1 MWPNE
6 LSKPWPLGIVSFV
19 KPRCHL
25 PTCPVIYPPAF
36 IISANVTCVAGIPA
50 FYALF
55 PFHPLRKKKQGHGAT
70 TAPCSCCDDLY
81 FWQL

>member
-25 PTCPVIYPPAF
+25 PTCPVTYPPAF
-36 IISANVTCVAGIPA
+36 IISANVTCAAGIPA
-50 FYALF
+50 FPLAEETLPGTPARCGNRPVIKAALDGE
-55 PFHPLRKKKQGHGAT
+55 QTGA
-70 TAPCSCCDDLY
+70 AA
-81 FWQL
+81 